1 MPTVTL
7 DDVAAAARVSRS
19 TASRVVRGTGPV
31 SAEARRAV
39 LAAVEH
45 LGYVPHPGA
54 RALASGHGERVVVA
68 VGSPSAD
75 LLADPYVARV
85 VSAASRAAD
94 TQGVGVALRWLGLD
108 PRDELRRL
116 ARDPGVG
123 GVLLV
128 DYTADVLASV
138 PRDLVARVAA
148 IGPADGRVPS
158 YDVDAAAGI
167 AALVEHVL
175 ATGRRD
181 VVMVTGPGWLP
192 GSRRAVDAYEAVTR
206 AAGVP
211 RRVVSAD
218 LTTSAGADA
227 AREAR
232 RRWPGVDALVAM
244 SDTLAVG
251 AMRALAADGVR
262 VPDDVAV
269 TGFDDQPFAEQAG
282 PGLTTATHPVE
293 RIAAAATTAL
303 LGRRREERRTFPS
316 VVVRRGSA

>member
-1 MPTVTL
+1 MPTTTL

-31 SAEARRAV
+31 SDQARCAV
-39 LAAVEH
+39 LAAVDE

-54 RALASGHGERVVVA
+54 RALASGRGERVVVA

-85 VSAASRAAD
+85 VAAASRTAD
-94 TQGVGVALRWLGLD
+94 TQGVGVALRWLGRD
-108 PRDELRRL
+108 PGEELRRL

-128 DYTADVLASV
+128 DYSADVLASV
-138 PRDLVARVAA
+138 PRELVPRVAA
-148 IGPADGRVPS
+148 IGPADGRVAS
-158 YDVDAAAGI
+158 YDVDAAGGI

-175 ATGRRD
+175 AAGRHD
-181 VVMVTGPGWLP
+181 VVMLTGPGWLP
-192 GSRRAVDAYEAVTR
+192 GSRRAVEAYEGVVR
-206 AAGVP
+206 EAGFP
-211 RRVVSAD
+211 ARVVAAD
-218 LTTSAGADA
+218 LSWLAGAEA

-251 AMRALAADGVR
+251 AMRALEEDGVR

-293 RIAAAATTAL
+293 RIAAAATAAL
-303 LGRRREERRTFPS
+303 LGRRHDDERTFPS
-316 VVVRRGSA
+316 VVVRRTSA